1 MLIRLIT
8 TSALTSAL
16 ALTIS
21 SPGICPDGA
30 GMVARHDRCQQ
41 RNGQ

>member
-21 SPGICPDGA
+21 SQA
-30 GMVARHDRCQQ
+30 FARRSWH
-41 RNGQ
+41 GGTA